1 MGENIYPT
9 LPNYETSNVQGVNP
23 TNFRLQQI
31 SEIKKY
37 FESEIENRKST
48 KKKYKKAFNTLTG
61 LSHTFGVIGAGST
74 VVSMTSLANLVT
86 APVGFALG
94 GIALVSSCV
103 AVGLTQSKN
112 YILKKLEKHEKIT
125 TLAISKLNT
134 INDLVS
140 KSLTDGHITQ
150 EEYTIILGEKEKYTE
165 LKNAVRNKAKQTTS
179 DGVNIEEMKKT
190 FLEEGKKL
198 AQSEMITKLTKQD

>member
-9 LPNYETSNVQGVNP
+9 LPNYETSNAQGVNP
-23 TNFRLQQI
+23 THFRLQQI

-37 FESEIENRKST
+37 FESEIESRKST
-48 KKKYKKAFNTLTG
+48 KKKYKKAFDTLTG

-74 VVSMTSLANLVT
+74 VVSMTSLANLIT
-86 APVGFALG
+86 APVGMALG
-94 GIALVSSCV
+94 GLAIVSSCS
-103 AVGLTQSKN
+103 AIAITQAKK
-112 YILKKLEKHEKIT
+112 YIFKKLEKHEKIT

-190 FLEEGKKL
+190 FLEEGKKSIFISL
-198 AQSEMITKLTKQD
+198 ISKF